1 MTPLKAEYVK
11 ISLVTSQPIWL
22 RRILEDVG
30 EKQEEVTPIL
40 YGNKSAVVMSKNPV
54 YYSATNL
61 LLLCLRIQSTI
72 VVQNILPSTSI
83 RR

>member
-1 MTPLKAEYVK
+1 MDCIMTPLKAEYVK

-54 YYSATNL
+54 YYSGTKHIAIN
-61 LLLCLRIQSTI
+61 
-72 VVQNILPSTSI
+72 
-83 RR
+83 